1 MSVNII
7 ELLSHHQ
14 GISSLPKIDPN
25 TQDVEETQKHDS
37 NRLLQ
42 AAIPAILAGFY
53 QFSRNDDDAQIIAQ
67 QKEDSDWIGLLYGK
81 EKQVLIEKIAEYASV
96 PAQVAETKMEA
107 IALDALRLLRINASP
122 ATGAGIKSLL
132 TNERHN
138 ILNHLPGAIGIGNIL
153 NDSTLDDRTN
163 KMEGPVSSFMHAI
176 EKQFASTN
184 IAETK
189 KAESGK

>member
-7 ELLSHHQ
+7 ELLSRHQ
-14 GISSLPKIDPN
+14 GISNLPKVDPN
-25 TQDVEETQKHDS
+25 TQDIIETHKDDS
-37 NRLLQ
+37 NLLLQ
-42 AAIPAILAGFY
+42 AVIPAILAGFY
-53 QFSRNDDDAQIIAQ
+53 KYSRNDHDAELIAQ
-67 QKEDSDWIGLLYGK
+67 ENEESDWVGMLYGK
-81 EKQVLIEKIAEYASV
+81 ERQALIGKIADYASV

-122 ATGAGIKSLL
+122 NNGVGIKNLL

-189 KAESGK
+189 KS